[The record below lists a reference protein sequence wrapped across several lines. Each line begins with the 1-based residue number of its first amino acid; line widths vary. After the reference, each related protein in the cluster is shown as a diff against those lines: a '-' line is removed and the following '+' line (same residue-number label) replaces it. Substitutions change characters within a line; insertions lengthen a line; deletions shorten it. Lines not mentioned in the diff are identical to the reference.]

1 MAEEKDK
8 KKPEE
13 EAFRK
18 VLSHRTMLLSYI
30 WAIVRDR
37 GLLEDTF
44 GDVTI
49 EIARSWSSYDV
60 SRPFEPW
67 ARGVA
72 RRVALANVRKS
83 KNKHAVLDTD
93 VLENIGAEVDSM
105 GGRDWLNRRR
115 EALKKCM
122 GKLSGFRKKLVHLRY
137 SANLSYGEISSAV
150 KRSVSALYTAFTR
163 IHSALGKCVKKE
175 MDQV

>member
-1 MAEEKDK
+1 MANGTDVE
-8 KKPEE
+8 KPEE

-37 GLLEDTF
+37 ELLEDTF
-44 GDVTI
+44 GDVSI
-49 EIARSWSSYDV
+49 EIARSWGSYDA

-83 KNKHAVLDTD
+83 KNKHAVLDSD
-93 VLENIGAEVDSM
+93 VLESIGAEFDSL
-105 GGRDWLNRRR
+105 GNRDWLNRRR
-115 EALKKCM
+115 EALKKCV
-122 GKLSGFRKKLVHLRY
+122 GKLSGFGKKLVHLRY
-137 SANLSYGEISSAV
+137 SANLSYEEISNTV
-150 KRSVSALYTAFTR
+150 KRSVNALYTAFTR

-175 MDQV
+175 MDRV